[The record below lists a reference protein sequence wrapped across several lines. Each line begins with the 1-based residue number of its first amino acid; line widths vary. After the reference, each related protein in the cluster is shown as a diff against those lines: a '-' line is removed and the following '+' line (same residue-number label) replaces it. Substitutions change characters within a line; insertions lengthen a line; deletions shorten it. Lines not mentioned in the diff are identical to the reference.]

1 LSRSVRMPQVD
12 THVVPQESDHKID
25 DQPEIHIIKPRVPSS
40 LLTPSH
46 IQYSLRHFFG
56 IPGAYTALDQNRLT
70 VLFFNLGS
78 LDILN
83 EIDRIS
89 EQRQQLV
96 NWIYSLQITTAEGAP
111 EDACGF
117 RGSFTTAIDPKST
130 VEGGKMKDAA
140 NLAQT
145 YSALLCLSILGDDMS
160 KVKRS
165 AILNTIKKA
174 QTELGCFNSQGVDSE
189 CDMRYVYCAVSIAY
203 MLGDDS
209 CIDWKRLSE
218 FIQKCVSYDGGIGQM
233 PTDESH
239 GGSTYC
245 AIAALSLSNR
255 LWDESVLT
263 RKQLERLTKWAIYKQ
278 EKGFHGRA
286 NKIDDSCYAFW
297 IGATLEMLNSF
308 PLVGQDELRSFLYSV
323 QFPPLGGFCK
333 LQEIGGH
340 PDLLHTYFS
349 LAALSILK
357 EPSFQSMFTPLN
369 VTRRVHESV
378 GRRRLQFARLSTI

>member
-1 LSRSVRMPQVD
+1 ARMSQVD
-12 THVVPQESDHKID
+12 TSVSPNEKRID
-25 DQPEIHIIKPRVPSS
+25 DEAEIQIIKPRVACSM
-40 LLTPSH
+40 LAASH
-46 IQYSLRHFFG
+46 VKYSLRHFTAV
-56 IPGAYTALDQNRLT
+56 PGAYTALDQNRLT
-70 VLFFNLGS
+70 VLFFNLGT

-83 EIDRIS
+83 EIDQIS
-89 EQRQQLV
+89 EERQKLV
-96 NWIYSLQITTAEGAP
+96 NWIYSLQISTIEGAA

-117 RGSFTTAIDPKST
+117 RGSFTTAIDPKGT
-130 VEGGKMKDAA
+130 VGGGKVHDAG

-145 YSALLCLSILGDDMS
+145 YSALLSLSILGDDLS

-165 AILNTIKKA
+165 VILKTLKQS
-174 QTELGCFNSQGVDSE
+174 QTELGCMNSQGSESE
-189 CDMRYVYCAVSIAY
+189 CDMRYVYCAVAIAY

-209 CIDWKRLSE
+209 CLDWKRLGE
-218 FIQKCVSYDGGIGQM
+218 FIRKCVCYDGGIGQM
-233 PTDESH
+233 PGEESH

-245 AIAALSLSNR
+245 AIAALSLANR

-263 RKQLERLTKWAIYKQ
+263 KKQLQRLTRWAVYKQ
-278 EKGFHGRA
+278 DRGFHGRA
-286 NKIDDSCYAFW
+286 NKTDDSCYAFW

-308 PLVGQDELRSFLYSV
+308 HLVDQHELRSFLYSV

-333 LQEIGGH
+333 LHEIGGH

-357 EPSFQSMFTPLN
+357 EPYFQSMYAPLN

-378 GRRRLQFARLSTI
+378 ARRRIQLARFPSV